1 MGITFFVNLH
11 EKIIL
16 NGLHPKLK
24 QVKQKEEI
32 YFAIQHI
39 FIKKHYRGLWK
50 PVCIFVANFPRKNN
64 TAYGAPLFASR

>member
-39 FIKKHYRGLWK
+39 FIKNILYFRNKICKKTY
-50 PVCIFVANFPRKNN
+50 
-64 TAYGAPLFASR
+64 